1 MDKNNLWR
9 YFSCIVSQSAAAH
22 SPDTYPLFGK
32 VIGGSG
38 NKAAQKEWDIELD
51 ILPMDENK
59 VMNVTW
65 NKLSVLA
72 PGEDENVEKHLSQ
85 SEKL

>member
-1 MDKNNLWR
+1 M
-9 YFSCIVSQSAAAH
+9 
-22 SPDTYPLFGK
+22 
-32 VIGGSG
+32 IGGSG